1 MGGSRD
7 LGKKARVEM
16 NYLVTGGAGFI
27 GSNLVSALLAE
38 GRRVRVLDN
47 FLTGK
52 RENLAGLA
60 ERYGD
65 SFQLIEGDLRDIE
78 ATRRAVEGAEFILHQ
93 GALPSVPRSV
103 ADPVLSNEINVGGT
117 INLLVAAR
125 DAGVKR
131 VVFAASSSAYG
142 DTPELPKRESMTPN
156 PKSPYAAQ
164 KLAGELYMRIFHEV
178 YGLETV
184 SLRYFNVFGP
194 NQDPASMYAAV
205 IPRFITGVLAGTP
218 PTIYGD
224 GLQTRDFTYI
234 DNVVRANIQAC
245 EAPKEACGKV
255 VNIACGDRV
264 SLLDILEIVYD
275 LAGRRVAPRF
285 EPPRAGDVRDSLA
298 DISLAKELLGYE
310 PRVGFPEGLSRTFDF
325 FRALR

>member
-1 MGGSRD
+1 M
-7 LGKKARVEM
+7 
-16 NYLVTGGAGFI
+16 YLVTGGAGFI
-27 GSNLVSALLAE
+27 GSNLTSALLAA

-60 ERYGD
+60 EKYSD
-65 SFQLIEGDLRDIE
+65 TFQLIEGDLRDIE
-78 ATRRAVEGAEFILHQ
+78 VMRRAAEGAEFVLHQ

-164 KLAGELYMRIFHEV
+164 KLAGEQYMRIFHEV

-205 IPRFITGVLAGTP
+205 IPRFITAVLAGTP

-245 EAPKEACGKV
+245 EATKEACGKV
-255 VNIACGDRV
+255 VNIACGDRI
-264 SLLDILEIVYD
+264 SLLDILEIIYG
-275 LAGRRVAPRF
+275 LANRRVAPRF
-285 EPPRAGDVRDSLA
+285 EPSRAGDVRDSLA
-298 DISLAKELLGYE
+298 DISLAKKLLGYD
-310 PRVGFPEGLSRTFDF
+310 PQVGFPEGLSRTFTYF
-325 FRALR
+325 HQRGRS